1 MPRSKTRP
9 TPRAPIKA
17 AAVLGGVGLLPLFA
31 GAVAAFVQGGAPVVE
46 AARLYALV
54 VLGFLGGTHW
64 GLNIRHQRPAL
75 LTLSILPV
83 LGGWLLWLAL
93 DPVAEAVALA
103 IAFAATHLLDEYQT
117 DAGLLHGNYRLL
129 RRILTG
135 VAVVC
140 LVCMANAN

>member
-1 MPRSKTRP
+1 MPRSKSRP
-9 TPRAPIKA
+9 AVRAPIKA
-17 AAVLGGVGLLPLFA
+17 VALLGAAGLLPLLA
-31 GAVAAFVQGGAPVVE
+31 GAVAAFVEGGAPVVD

-64 GLNIRHQRPAL
+64 GLNLRHNRSTLLAL
-75 LTLSILPV
+75 SLLPV
-83 LGGWLLWLAL
+83 LVGWLLWLAL
-93 DPVAEAVALA
+93 EPVAEAVALA

-117 DAGLLHGNYRLL
+117 DAGFLHGNYRLL

-140 LVCMANAN
+140 LVCMANAS